1 MRPIW
6 SIAWIIVTGETRGTR
21 RKSVSQCHC
30 IHPTNPTKTSP
41 VHKPGRRSETP
52 APNRLSHGTDKT
64 KVHASAL
71 DYMEVGWSTSHS
83 GSFTP
88 EERDPY
94 PLHGKQNCPQSWF
107 GQRTY
112 LYRKCNRDCPSH
124 GHWALLIQGSAEHCE
139 SLAYMKH
146 RVLHDINTSTIISAA

>member
-1 MRPIW
+1 
-6 SIAWIIVTGETRGTR
+6 
-21 RKSVSQCHC
+21 VSQCHC

-52 APNRLSHGTDKT
+52 APNRLGHGTDKT

-88 EERDPY
+88 EERDPL

-107 GQRTY
+107 LPLPEMEPRLSIPWPLSPTNPGFCRTLRVTGVYQTPCTSRQKHVHHY
-112 LYRKCNRDCPSH
+112 LCRISKKDHALWCFVTPS
-124 GHWALLIQGSAEHCE
+124 G
-139 SLAYMKH
+139 
-146 RVLHDINTSTIISAA
+146 NTKKK